1 MERPMQQGSDVNE
14 EGNEAHEPSLS
25 LQGDALEAM
34 KEFERAHNIQEE
46 DLIYCYDEDEYKLS
60 IAGEQWKSD
69 PKYFKHTKISAL
81 ALLKMVMHANSGGNL
96 EIMGMLQGKVEGDTI
111 IIMDVFA
118 LPVKGTETRVNAGDQ
133 EYAFMFEYVGMMKD
147 CGRHENVIGW
157 YHSHPGYGC
166 WLSGIDVNT
175 QLSNQQLQDPW
186 LAIVVDPVRT
196 AASSRVEIGAF
207 RCFPKGHLIQNAGD
221 NDGYQSIPLDK
232 IEDFGVHANAYY
244 SLEVSFFKSS
254 LQNLMLESLWSK
266 YWVNTLS
273 SSSMANGDEYESK
286 QICDISQKV
295 KKHTDPS
302 RGMVRIRYVLPSTK
316 GEDPFQ
322 KIARDGTTAAVEMAS
337 KVMKEKMKTKLF
349 S

>member
-147 CGRHENVIGW
+147 VCLFNISNPYTYMAYTYTTYNSDNCFLVRLI
-157 YHSHPGYGC
+157 
-166 WLSGIDVNT
+166 LIFID
-175 QLSNQQLQDPW
+175 
-186 LAIVVDPVRT
+186 
-196 AASSRVEIGAF
+196 
-207 RCFPKGHLIQNAGD
+207 C
-221 NDGYQSIPLDK
+221 
-232 IEDFGVHANAYY
+232 
-244 SLEVSFFKSS
+244 
-254 LQNLMLESLWSK
+254 
-266 YWVNTLS
+266 
-273 SSSMANGDEYESK
+273 
-286 QICDISQKV
+286 
-295 KKHTDPS
+295 
-302 RGMVRIRYVLPSTK
+302 
-316 GEDPFQ
+316 
-322 KIARDGTTAAVEMAS
+322 
-337 KVMKEKMKTKLF
+337 
-349 S
+349 